1 MGKNEL
7 ISTVVALS
15 LALTVLGAAWLILDN
30 GIGQSYE
37 VVTGDNA
44 NISAGVNTTYG
55 GDVGFTDRVVTLGA
69 FFAILGPAGMG
80 AISVSRNNPKA
91 VNDLVKWM
99 PLIVGFVG
107 LIAMGDMVNEMLS
120 GDYDWDANSDGT
132 NALNT
137 FVTGSVIG
145 GVSRAIGWYRVK

>member
-1 MGKNEL
+1 MGKNEF
-7 ISTVVALS
+7 ISTIVALS

-37 VVTGDNA
+37 VVTGDTA
-44 NISAGVNTTYG
+44 NISASVNATYG
-55 GDVGFTDRVVTLGA
+55 SDVGFTDRVVTLGA

-107 LIAMGDMVNEMLS
+107 LIAFGDMVNEMLA
-120 GDYDWDANSDGT
+120 GDYDWDTHTDGT
-132 NALNT
+132 NALNV
-137 FVTGSVIG
+137 FITGSVIG
-145 GVSRAIGWYRVK
+145 GVTRAIGWYRAP